1 MFPDAVH
8 LCYNYNMKLMTG
20 KSKAAAQYR
29 YEQAMIDADIE
40 GLARDP
46 EAEALVEQW
55 REDGVSVEDRIE
67 RLKQFY
73 SDRQTIAAE

>member
-1 MFPDAVH
+1 MTD
-8 LCYNYNMKLMTG
+8 LKEKLAA
-20 KSKAAAQYR
+20 KAR

-55 REDGVSVEDRIE
+55 RNAGIPVEDRIE
-67 RLKQFY
+67 RLKALYQN
-73 SDRQTIAAE
+73 RQLNAAE